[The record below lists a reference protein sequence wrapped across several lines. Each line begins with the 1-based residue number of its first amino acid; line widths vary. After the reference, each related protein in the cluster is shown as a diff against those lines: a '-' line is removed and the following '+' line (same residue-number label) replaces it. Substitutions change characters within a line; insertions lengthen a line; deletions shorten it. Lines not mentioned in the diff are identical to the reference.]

1 MWTAPY
7 LYFFSFLLDLVVAL
21 MEKPQVDPQM
31 KVAMKIKRVKMVL
44 LDAAL
49 TEEHGPKD
57 QTNKV
62 ALNVLMR

>member
-1 MWTAPY
+1 
-7 LYFFSFLLDLVVAL
+7 